1 MILSTSKLQ
10 CLLLALLLTAV
21 ANAATPVTL
30 PFGVQPKDYTLRAVF
45 SVKDDALDQYTDKN
59 QEKVAKIAINGSD
72 IYVAGL
78 SYFYPEA
85 YVKGTLA
92 SDGTATFPSGQF
104 VGADLF
110 SEVYISSFTLDA
122 NNEVVTCDF
131 KLHYNAEADILT
143 YDRADLIFIGETGVA
158 NGTEGDLLAYIKGA
172 TYTPRSNETTEKAK
186 VEVPADLVTEPYL
199 FTSTY
204 IYFEVDD
211 NNQTQTIQEPWQ
223 APVKVGLHGDDLY
236 IQGLAGNVP
245 DGWCKATKNAKGQ
258 YVVPAG
264 QYLGDYDVLG
274 WGAYV
279 YPHYMAAI
287 DRSYNLID
295 VVFNY
300 NAADG
305 SITSSQTLVMNRK
318 ESVYEPYSF
327 YRTVTMKKVVERE
340 ATPANPQFTFSGSTS
355 STGAS
360 QYYTADI
367 FVPLLDTEGQPLLT
381 DKLAYQFFCTKDGED
396 QPIVFPASKYSR
408 LKEDV
413 SELPYG
419 FSDGFDFSSYTIYF
433 ESLGIDELKSWSRL
447 GMQTIYRGLGIEH
460 RSDIVWF
467 DLSKFWDA
475 DGIEGLIQ
483 QSSPVAQTDYDL
495 QGRPV
500 TGNAATSGL
509 VLRRSVNADGTVTVR
524 KFVNRK
530 HK

>member
-1 MILSTSKLQ
+1 MKKRFTTTM
-10 CLLLALLLTAV
+10 LALLLAIV
-21 ANAATPVTL
+21 ANAATAVTL
-30 PFGVQPKDYTLRAVF
+30 PTGVQPKDYTLRAVF
-45 SVKDDALDQYTDKN
+45 SVKNETSGEYEDTSK
-59 QEKVAKIAINGSD
+59 EIVAKIAISGSD

-92 SDGTATFPSGQF
+92 TDGTATFPSGQYM
-104 VGADLF
+104 GADIF
-110 SEVYISSFTLDA
+110 NEVYVSSFTLSND
-122 NNEVVTCDF
+122 EVVTCDF
-131 KLHYNAEADILT
+131 KLHYNAEADILA
-143 YDRADLIFIGETGVA
+143 YDRADLIFIGETGVP

-172 TYTPRSNETTEKAK
+172 TYTPRSSDTTEKTK
-186 VEVPADLVTEPYL
+186 VDVPEDLVTEPYL

-204 IYFEVDD
+204 IYYEVDD
-211 NNQTQTIQEPWQ
+211 NNQAQTVQEPWQ

-245 DGWCKATKNAKGQ
+245 DGWCKATKNQSGQ

-279 YPHYMAAI
+279 YPHFMAAI
-287 DRSYNLID
+287 DRSYKLID
-295 VVFNY
+295 VVLNY
-300 NAADG
+300 DPADG
-305 SITSSQTLVMNRK
+305 TITSNQTIVMNRK
-318 ESVYEPYSF
+318 EKVYDPYSF
-327 YRTVTMKKVVERE
+327 YRTVTLKKVVERE
-340 ATPANPQFTFSGSTS
+340 ATPANPEFTFHSSSS

-367 FVPLLDTEGQPLLT
+367 FVPLLDTEGLPMLA
-381 DKLAYQFFCTKDGED
+381 DKLAYQFYCTKDGQD
-396 QPIVFPASKYSR
+396 LPVVFPAAKYR
-408 LKEDV
+408 NLKEDI

-419 FSDGFDFSSYTIYF
+419 FTDGFDFSSYTIYF
-433 ESLGIDELKSWSRL
+433 ESLGVDELKTWKRL
-447 GMQTIYRGLGIEH
+447 GLQSIYRGLGKEH

-467 DLSKFWDA
+467 DLTKFWDPS
-475 DGIEGLIQ
+475 GIETIAQ
-483 QSSPVAQTDYDL
+483 QPTDATCTYYDL

-500 TGNAATSGL
+500 ASDARGL

-524 KFVNRK
+524 KFLNRK